1 MSELTMPERMA
12 KVEERAKSNTHRIDQ
27 LESLAT
33 EIHQQNIAI
42 TELCGELKRT
52 NDNAE
57 KTAAIV
63 ADHDDRL
70 DAIESKPLVLW
81 DKIKIAAE
89 SAAVTV
95 AVTAIVGALMALLR

>member
-27 LESLAT
+27 LESLAA

-81 DKIKIAAE
+81 DKIKIAAA

>member
-1 MSELTMPERMA
+1 MSEMTMPERMA

-27 LESLAT
+27 LESIAA
-33 EIHQQNIAI
+33 EIHEQNIAI
-42 TELCGELKRT
+42 TKLCGELKRT

-70 DAIESKPLVLW
+70 DAIEGKPLVLL
-81 DKIKIAAE
+81 DKIKIAAA

-95 AVTAIVGALMALLR
+95 AVTAIIGALMALLR